1 VPSPVSS
8 LIEIPAS
15 SATGVAGKHARDI
28 SVTSL
33 FRVNN
38 VAFASF
44 KTRTH
49 KVHYPFRPKTGV
61 TALVTRRNHP
71 GSCAA
76 RLWHRI
82 RSFCATGTS
91 PQRSFGADKIHVNVA
106 PRHLEKALGCLND
119 LLVRNACPFER
130 FSVVNPDMFG
140 GAKALDEQPTITLH
154 VHHQIDLGH
163 ARSFLMALGT
173 HLEAAQ
179 VERGKVPPHDS
190 PITGIGSL
198 FYFSYRDESLPWRD
212 PEPPPVQAKTNMYR
226 SLCDLEL
233 L

>member
-15 SATGVAGKHARDI
+15 SATGVAGKHARDL
-28 SVTSL
+28 SVESL
-33 FRVNN
+33 FRVDN
-38 VAFASF
+38 VAYASF

-49 KVHYPFRPKTGV
+49 KVHYPFRPRTGV

-76 RLWHRI
+76 RLWHRF
-82 RSFCATGTS
+82 RSLCATGTS
-91 PQRSFGADKIHVNVA
+91 PQHSFGAEKIHINVA
-106 PRHLEKALGCLND
+106 PYHLEKALECLND
-119 LLVRNACPFER
+119 LLVSNACPFER

-140 GAKALDEQPTITLH
+140 VDPGLDESPTITLH
-154 VHHQIDLGH
+154 VHDQINRNH

-173 HLEAAQ
+173 HLEGAQ

-190 PITGIGSL
+190 PITGSDCL
-198 FYFSYRDESLPWRD
+198 SYFSYRDEDLPWRD
-212 PEPPPVQAKTNMYR
+212 PEPPPAQETTDVYK
-226 SLCDLEL
+226 SLCDLKL
-233 L
+233 V